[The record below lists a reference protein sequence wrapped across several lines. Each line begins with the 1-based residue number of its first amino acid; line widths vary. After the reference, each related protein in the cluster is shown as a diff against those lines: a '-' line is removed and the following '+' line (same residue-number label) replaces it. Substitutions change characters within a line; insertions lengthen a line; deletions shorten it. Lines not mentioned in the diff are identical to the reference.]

1 MDRTLMWIGIGMAAL
16 LFFWIGYLLGN
27 MFPVVKRD
35 GVRAMSK
42 IETEKITEF
51 FGGLWNKLFQ
61 EKDEDEEE
69 AGVDPPD
76 SEAIGSDPAQAVSPL
91 PKLKETTHLWHDG
104 LSKKLFAEVEG
115 VVVNL
120 DEKLTSE
127 QHSRLSFL
135 LVDLQDKVGVSASL
149 REIIAEREGEAFP
162 EEEETTD
169 ASFHPIKS
177 FINYVQSDVPKLEDK
192 VDSIPEQ
199 INAIVKD
206 MIEDTDLK
214 ERGISVREW
223 PNRGLVFIV
232 GVDIYDD
239 IHEIPDPEIRTVIR
253 EAVKTWEERD
263 VGE

>member
-1 MDRTLMWIGIGMAAL
+1 MDQTLMWIGIGMAAI

-27 MFPVVKRD
+27 MFPVAKRD
-35 GVRAMSK
+35 GTRAMPK
-42 IETEKITEF
+42 IETEKITGF
-51 FGGLWNKLFQ
+51 FKGLWDKLFA
-61 EKDEDEEE
+61 DDDEEE
-69 AGVDPPD
+69 T
-76 SEAIGSDPAQAVSPL
+76 EADTSDPEALGYDPSQVASPL
-91 PKLKETTHLWHDG
+91 PKLKETTHLWHDS

-162 EEEETTD
+162 EKEKIENPT
-169 ASFHPIKS
+169 FNPVKS

-192 VDSIPEQ
+192 ADTIPEQ
-199 INAIVKD
+199 INAILKEMV
-206 MIEDTDLK
+206 EDTDLK

-239 IHEIPDPEIRTVIR
+239 IHQIPDPEVRMVIR
-253 EAVKTWEERD
+253 KAVKAWEER
-263 VGE
+263 GAE